1 MLKTFFTAR
10 SIAVVGAS
18 HDKHKLGNVVTHN
31 LLSLKYRGTVYPVNP
46 KGGTLYGRAVYPSVT
61 EIPYDVDVAL
71 IVVPAPLVPSVM
83 KECGQKKIKSVVIIS
98 AGFGEQDAAG
108 ARLEQQV
115 LRIAHQYGISILGP
129 NCLGLIVP
137 GLKMNA
143 SFAAG
148 MPDQGSV
155 AVVSQSGAMAV
166 AITEWALSAHLGFS
180 ALVSLGNKA
189 DVNEEDVLKHLGN
202 DPQTNVI
209 VLYLESLATG
219 RSLLRTIKR
228 ISTKKPIIILK
239 PGKSQEAQA
248 AVASH
253 TGAIAG
259 AHAVQHAFLR
269 AAGAVVVDT
278 LEELFLYTKV
288 FEDGRQLTK
297 RSVAIVT
304 NAGGPGILAT
314 DAVVAAPNLSLAHFS
329 EKTKKYLESHLPE
342 AAAIHNPV
350 DVVGDADTRRYSAAL
365 NAALRDSAV
374 DGVVALLTHQY
385 VTDTA
390 AIARV
395 IIAAQKKF
403 PRKPIAVAFI
413 GGEGVEPGRELMT
426 RAGILNFAYPEQ
438 AVTALSIIGR
448 YYTNRDNAR
457 TFPETKLALTG
468 RSTTVL
474 GKKAEQLI
482 RRYVPSIVPSALV
495 RTADDA
501 ARKAK
506 RLGYPV
512 VAKIISAQLV
522 HKTEAQAV
530 KINIISEAELRSVIS
545 DWRQTQGLRFRKDEG
560 YLLQQYRPGMV
571 EVIIGAKR
579 DPDLGPYLV
588 VGLGGIFVEAVG
600 GQEIIPVPMTK
611 SQIAAVLTRGLLG
624 RILMSPRG
632 QRIPHQPL
640 VDVIYG
646 VSQLMADKPGIAE
659 LDLNPV
665 MVSSDG
671 VGVVDIRVVTR
682 KQT

>member
-10 SIAVVGAS
+10 SIAIIGAS
-18 HDKHKLGNVVTHN
+18 RDKQKLGNVVTHN
-31 LLSLKYRGTVYPVNP
+31 LLSLKYRGKVYPVNP
-46 KGGTLYGRAVYPSVT
+46 KGGKLYGRTVYPSVA
-61 EIPYDVDVAL
+61 EIPYVVDVAL
-71 IVVPAPLVPSVM
+71 IVVPSALVPGVM
-83 KECGQKKIKSVVIIS
+83 KECAEKKIKNVVIIS

-108 ARLEQQV
+108 ERLERQV
-115 LRIAHQYGISILGP
+115 LQIARQHSISVLGP

-137 GLKMNA
+137 GLRMNA

-166 AITEWALSAHLGFS
+166 AITEWALAAHLGFS

-189 DVNEEDVLKHLGN
+189 DVNEEDVIKYLGT
-202 DPQTNVI
+202 DSRTKVI

-219 RSLLRTIKR
+219 RSLLRAIKR
-228 ISTKKPIIILK
+228 ISRVKPIVILK
-239 PGKSQEAQA
+239 PGKSQQAQA

-269 AAGAVVVDT
+269 SAGAVVVDT

-288 FEDGRQLTK
+288 FEEGRVLTD
-297 RSVAIVT
+297 RRVAIVT

-314 DAVVAAPNLSLAHFS
+314 DAVVASANLDLAQLGD
-329 EKTKKYLESHLPE
+329 ETKKYLTDHLPE
-342 AAAIHNPV
+342 AAATHNPV
-350 DVVGDADTRRYSAAL
+350 DVVGDADTQRYSTAL
-365 NAALRDSAV
+365 NAVLRDPAV

-385 VTDTA
+385 VTDTE

-413 GGEGVEPGRELMT
+413 GGEGVAPGRLLLT
-426 RAGILNFAYPEQ
+426 RAGILNFEYPEQ

-457 TFPETKLALTG
+457 SFSETKPAQTG
-468 RSTTVL
+468 RPATLL
-474 GKKAEQLI
+474 GKKAEQMI
-482 RRYVPSIVPSALV
+482 RRQVPGITPSALA

-501 ARKAK
+501 VKKAK

-512 VAKIISAQLV
+512 VTKIISAQLV
-522 HKTEAQAV
+522 HKTESQAV

-545 DWRQTQGLRFRKDEG
+545 DWRQTQALRFKADEG

-571 EVIIGAKR
+571 EMIIGAKR

-600 GQEIIPVPMTK
+600 GQEIIPVPVTK

-632 QRIPHQPL
+632 QRIPHKPL

-646 VSQLMADKPGIAE
+646 VAQLMAEKPSIME

-665 MVSSDG
+665 MLSTDG
-671 VGVVDIRVVTR
+671 ASVVDIRIVTR
-682 KQT
+682 KKK